1 MGARKGPGGR
11 DDYSDWRV
19 IQGTMAME
27 PLGPTMRAGEGAF
40 AFESEFVSLHYGIG
54 AAATWP

>member
-1 MGARKGPGGR
+1 
-11 DDYSDWRV
+11 V